1 MKIIAMDL
9 GKSREE
15 KLDNQKDSSS
25 ILGYND
31 DYSNKNEFSKIDIN
45 GNRINDSSNINSTGV
60 IGDINEISKLKT
72 DALNKFQDEGKLGNS
87 LLGLGSAKDVDISN
101 SKKNVIE
108 LRGEKILKSFNNEYT
123 YIFNDGNVDKKNTLR
138 TIEENGLKDFYPNN
152 KSFEENKIID
162 NLKNKNN
169 FLKNVGRIHVKP
181 IAGKKSFDIPF
192 EYSPQ
197 ISSEQMTASYV
208 SERILNRIGQ
218 FFVYTGT
225 NLSQLN
231 INLEYEALA
240 PDYMD
245 EIEQDNLGKQFA
257 TDTWQYYWTS
267 ARINEMEY
275 KLRSLVL
282 PDVTSDKA
290 SIIVPPIIEIIMS
303 NDSNSRVRDLY
314 KYPDSVG
321 RSIGNKYLSVT
332 KALGDKDIYKK
343 YIVTSVQIEYRN
355 KDINFASY
363 YGRNIEDKYP
373 LNVEENLDRL
383 TFRRGFKASIQ
394 CTEVTANFLD
404 VAPDFVAYY
413 DAWSSDLGE
422 LRANEISSKVESWAE
437 KYTGPNSMS
446 LEDKRNNM
454 LGSLNQRISILQR
467 DLENYFKEAASIA
480 AKFEGMGFGELT
492 NKFLDESHPE
502 PFEYMD
508 PKKRYFMVSLK
519 ADYEDG
525 NIDGGSTYGYE
536 NERLT
541 ELLRSNNENY
551 SEYIAKIKVNSKL
564 NEDPYMKALGLD
576 SLPIESEEEKEYP
589 DVSCVVL
596 EHKIDD
602 MIEKFNPNDVFI
614 TINVDP
620 ETIEKNYTDMFA
632 NAGITSNDAGKIE
645 EVEDIAFPKDE
656 SEFITKFAKLQSEAI
671 ESIGANQLICSD
683 RFINGP
689 KPETELPNYSKYIAY
704 LQNKDEESK
713 SIIDNY
719 KNVDVFSFNFDS
731 NIKELYT
738 KIVELIKQEPDFGI
752 KDVFEEVT
760 IPIPLGSDMSFI
772 QDNVPLRNLPS
783 KVIEDILHMAE
794 TINDLE
800 AHLVNTN
807 GLLSVDLRYS
817 GKEEF
822 SGDETVEIKN
832 PGEIDNN
839 YYISKL
845 PESIKNELK
854 TLSNDKDLV
863 INVKSVENGLLQV
876 QVGYDENKEF
886 SGNERIS
893 INKPE
898 DVDGNRSLNKLPSSI
913 KEELKKMET
922 SSNIDISNKDGI
934 LTMKVEYEK

>member
-1 MKIIAMDL
+1 MKITTIDL
-9 GKSREE
+9 NKTREE
-15 KLDNQKDSSS
+15 RLDNNKNN
-25 ILGYND
+25 ND
-31 DYSNKNEFSKIDIN
+31 IFGFNKNLSNKEEFSTLDIN
-45 GNRINDSSNINSTGV
+45 GNNAGEVSNFSSIGV
-60 IGDINEISKLKT
+60 IGEESEILNRKIEASSKFEEK
-72 DALNKFQDEGKLGNS
+72 GKLGNS
-87 LLGLGSAKDVDISN
+87 LIGLGSNKEIDISN
-101 SKKNVIE
+101 VDVDDSNLKLINM
-108 LRGEKILKSFNNEYT
+108 RGERILKTFNSEFSYVKGSLT
-123 YIFNDGNVDKKNTLR
+123 S
-138 TIEENGLKDFYPNN
+138 IEETNLKDFAPNN

-162 NLKNKNN
+162 NLKDKNN

-181 IAGKKSFDIPF
+181 IAGKESFDIPF

-208 SERILNRIGQ
+208 SEKLLNRIGQ

-240 PDYMD
+240 PDHMD

-267 ARINEMEY
+267 SRINEMEY

-282 PDVTSDKA
+282 PDVTSDKS

-303 NDSNSRVRDLY
+303 NDSSSRVRDLY

-321 RSIGNKYLSVT
+321 RSIGDKYLSIT
-332 KALGDKDIYKK
+332 KSLGDRDIYKK

-355 KDINFASY
+355 KDVNFASY
-363 YGRNIEDKYP
+363 YGRNIDSKYP
-373 LNVEENLDRL
+373 LEVEENLDRL

-394 CTEVTANFLD
+394 CTEITANFLD
-404 VAPDFVAYY
+404 IAPDFVAYY
-413 DAWSSDLGE
+413 NAWESDLGK
-422 LRANEISSKVESWAE
+422 LRADDITTKIESWAE
-437 KYTGPNSMS
+437 KYTGPSSMS
-446 LEDKRNNM
+446 LEEKRLSQ
-454 LGSLNQRISILQR
+454 LGSINQRLTILQR
-467 DLENYFKEAASIA
+467 DLDKYFEEAASIA
-480 AKFEGMGFGELT
+480 KKFESIGFGEYT
-492 NKFLDESHPE
+492 EKFLNDSYPE

-519 ADYEDG
+519 ADYTDD
-525 NIDGGSTYGYE
+525 NLGSGSSVYE
-536 NERLT
+536 NERLV

-551 SEYIAKIKVNSKL
+551 NEYIAKIKINSKL
-564 NEDPYMKALGLD
+564 SEDPYMKELGLD
-576 SLPIESEEEKEYP
+576 SLPIESEEEKKYP

-602 MIEKFNPNDVFI
+602 MIDKFDSNNKFI
-614 TINVDP
+614 NINVNS
-620 ETIEKNYTDMFA
+620 EEIEKNYTDIFSK
-632 NAGITSNDAGKIE
+632 AGITSQDSTKIE
-645 EVEDIAFPKDE
+645 DVEDIPFPKDE
-656 SEFITKFAKLQSEAI
+656 IEFITKFAKLQTEAI
-671 ESIGANQLICSD
+671 ESIGSNQLLCSD
-683 RFINGP
+683 RFVNGP

-704 LQNKDEESK
+704 LQNKDEENK
-713 SIIDNY
+713 SIIDSF
-719 KNVDVFSFNFDS
+719 KDIDVFSKDFDLK
-731 NIKELYT
+731 IKELYT
-738 KIVELIKQEPDFGI
+738 KVVDIIKQEPDFGI

-783 KVIEDILHMAE
+783 KVIEDILYMAE

-832 PGEIDNN
+832 PGEIDSN
-839 YYISKL
+839 YYINKL

-863 INVKSVENGLLQV
+863 INVKLVENGLLQV

-913 KEELKKMET
+913 KEELKNMEA
-922 SSNIDISNKDGI
+922 SSNIDISSKDGI